1 MVCCAEVDNMNR
13 QYRYRLVQYVGRY
26 SHVLISFSLSFF
38 LLWTFKFKFK
48 SSQIG
53 LVVKFCLT
61 LMTPWTVAHQAPL
74 SMAFPRQ
81 EYWNG
86 VPSPSPGDLPEPGIE
101 PASPALAGG
110 LFTTE
115 PPGLP
120 MSQRSQGSAKLL
132 QSFLTLRP
140 LGL

>member
-81 EYWNG
+81 EYWSG
-86 VPSPSPGDLPEPGIE
+86 LPFPSLGDLPNPEIE
-101 PASPALAGG
+101 LGSSALQADSLPAELSGKPKSL
-110 LFTTE
+110 
-115 PPGLP
+115 
-120 MSQRSQGSAKLL
+120 
-132 QSFLTLRP
+132 
-140 LGL
+140 